1 MLFAGHMI
9 LAYFINQALRRKFQL
24 YFSLPLLFTASIL
37 PDLDLLFSP
46 IIPHHTLTHSLT
58 FWSLICISLTIIK
71 KRFALPYVIA
81 ILSHF
86 LIGDVITGNPT
97 LFYGLSNQT
106 FGNIRSDFS
115 SRYGADYAML
125 YQTLVEAAMVCMFVV
140 YAMVKRNLPSIF
152 SFPIKHVLIFG
163 IVLLLIIIG
172 SLKSHM
178 LYVLANQ
185 TEIMYFSYT
194 IIVLSQVIF
203 SALITKGT
211 IRITIRQA
219 TNTDS

>member
-1 MLFAGHMI
+1 MLFAGHII
-9 LAYFINQALRRKFQL
+9 LAYFINQGLKRKFQL

-125 YQTLVEAAMVCMFVV
+125 YQTLVEAVMVCMFVV
-140 YAMVKRNLPSIF
+140 YAMVNRNLPSIF
-152 SFPIKHVLIFG
+152 SFPIKHVPNIRHSSVVNYYR
-163 IVLLLIIIG
+163 IVEEPHAVH
-172 SLKSHM
+172 SSKP
-178 LYVLANQ
+178 N
-185 TEIMYFSYT
+185 
-194 IIVLSQVIF
+194 
-203 SALITKGT
+203 
-211 IRITIRQA
+211 
-219 TNTDS
+219 